1 MPVQFVLPN
10 GLPHTDALV
19 AAATMARRMGV
30 QYVVGMG
37 AGGVLECAKVVAAL
51 LTHTGTP
58 KEFCREMGGGKEFEH
73 ASLPTVLV
81 PTVPTSLEFDT
92 NGHALFGAEALFQLK
107 LHHSSPRYVLW
118 DPALLNTATGGAL
131 ASTCAATMAHAA
143 CAFIESSVRA
153 GSADSSEAALGVA
166 GVRTSHSAIQ
176 GLLAHASAAAGGG
189 DEAAQDAVAAAS
201 LHTSAAM
208 QAGIGNAARAVGIGA
223 VGRYR
228 LHYSEVVGGLAG
240 DILGL
245 FADSVLE
252 ATDTAEGEK
261 QQSLQRAS
269 DAVEYLQKL
278 FASQGGASADASPPL
293 GQAVNSWASTMPLAS
308 IHDHDLSAA
317 DFERMASAAEGDPH
331 MLGSVVP
338 LQRAALLDMLSNA
351 R

>member
-1 MPVQFVLPN
+1 MPVQFILPN

-58 KEFCREMGGGKEFEH
+58 KEFCREMGGGKQFEH
-73 ASLPTVLV
+73 DSLPTVLV

-107 LHHSSPRYVLW
+107 LQQSSQRYVLW
-118 DPALLNTATGGAL
+118 DPALLSTAVGSPL

-143 CAFIESSVRA
+143 CAFIEASVQA
-153 GSADSSEAALGVA
+153 GSADSARAALGVA
-166 GVRTSHSAIQ
+166 GVRTAHSAVK
-176 GLLAHASAAAGGG
+176 GLLQHSTAAATDGSN
-189 DEAAQDAVAAAS
+189 EALDAVAAAS
-201 LHTSAAM
+201 LHTSASM
-208 QAGIGNAARAVGIGA
+208 QACPGNVARAVGIGA

-228 LHYSEVVGGLAG
+228 LHYSEVVGGLVG
-240 DILGL
+240 DVLGL

-252 ATDTAEGEK
+252 AVDSSDGAK
-261 QQSLQRAS
+261 RHNMQRAS

-278 FASQGGASADASPPL
+278 FVEHSGGAASA
-293 GQAVNSWASTMPLAS
+293 GTPLAEAVALWAASLPLPS

-317 DFERMASAAEGDPH
+317 DFERMATAAEGDPH
-331 MLGSVVP
+331 MLGSVMP
-338 LQRAALLDMLSNA
+338 LQRSAVLDMLSNA